1 MLRMVPDLPLIDNES
16 CNNVYGIVGE
26 GVVCMDTTGGKA
38 ASVTYNRAAAQ
49 FANQSTPLISI

>member
-1 MLRMVPDLPLIDNES
+1 MVPDLPLIDNES

-49 FANQSTPLISI
+49 FANQSAPLISI